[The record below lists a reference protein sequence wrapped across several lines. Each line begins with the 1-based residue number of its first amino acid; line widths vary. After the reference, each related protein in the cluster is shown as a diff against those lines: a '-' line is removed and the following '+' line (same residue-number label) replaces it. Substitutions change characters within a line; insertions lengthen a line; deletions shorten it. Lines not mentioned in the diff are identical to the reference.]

1 MSAREIIAKSL
12 HRTGGLRL
20 LERVARSY
28 EFRLDENS
36 RRPHFLRV
44 ATGKYVI
51 LCYHRIGA
59 GGIPYYSELP
69 AHEFE
74 KQMRFLS
81 AHYRILPLER
91 LLNEMGDSSAKTQG
105 VALTFDDGYRGLYN
119 EALPILTQYKIPA
132 TVYLTAGAIESGD
145 PAWYDKIFLTLL
157 VYPRDFLEI
166 QLDSPRR
173 FALPSKQARLAA
185 AVEIVSKLRRVSDAE
200 RRARCVELENQVAL
214 PADGLADRMLNWNQ
228 VREMQRNGI
237 EFGAHTM
244 THPALTRL
252 EPQEAERELRESKQ
266 LIEERLQ
273 TPVQDFAYPFGQPWD
288 CSPELEQVIARCGFR
303 SAVTTSWGINRTGA
317 NPFGLRR
324 PQIGQEGSLSLYAF
338 QMNQLFLRDEEP
350 QGSDSF
356 SHLPNNST
364 SAAQNETR
372 AARAESPRSTTMT
385 SEVKQDA

>member
-20 LERVARSY
+20 LERMARTY

-36 RRPHFLRV
+36 RRPQFSRA

-51 LCYHRIGA
+51 LCYHRIGT

-69 AHEFE
+69 AREFE

-81 AHYRILPLER
+81 AHYRILPLEK
-91 LLNEMGDSSAKTQG
+91 LLNEMGDSGVKTQA

-119 EALPILTQYKIPA
+119 EALPILTKYKIPA
-132 TVYLTAGAIESGD
+132 TVYLTAGAIETGV
-145 PAWYDKIFLTLL
+145 PAWYDKIFLTML

-166 QLDSPRR
+166 QLDIPRR

-185 AVEIVSKLRRVSDAE
+185 AVEIVSKLRRVPNAE

-214 PADGLADRMLNWNQ
+214 PADGLADRMLNWTQ

-244 THPALTRL
+244 THPALSRL
-252 EPQEAERELRESKQ
+252 EPQEAKRELRESKQ

-273 TPVQDFAYPFGQPWD
+273 TPVRDFAYPFGQPWD
-288 CSPELEQVIARCGFR
+288 CSAEVEQLIVRYGFR

-317 NPFGLRR
+317 NPFALRR

-350 QGSDSF
+350 RASDSF
-356 SHLPNNST
+356 SHLPVSAT
-364 SAAQNETR
+364 PAAQNETR
-372 AARAESPRSTTMT
+372 ATRAESPRSKTMT